1 MDIDA
6 RAYMK
11 TCIFTYD
18 ETIKYMVD
26 MTLNMIDIL
35 FDLMM
40 CFLEIAKSIFLEEN
54 LR

>member
-1 MDIDA
+1 MIDIDA

-11 TCIFTYD
+11 ICIFTYD

-40 CFLEIAKSIFLEEN
+40 CCYGNCQINFS
-54 LR
+54 